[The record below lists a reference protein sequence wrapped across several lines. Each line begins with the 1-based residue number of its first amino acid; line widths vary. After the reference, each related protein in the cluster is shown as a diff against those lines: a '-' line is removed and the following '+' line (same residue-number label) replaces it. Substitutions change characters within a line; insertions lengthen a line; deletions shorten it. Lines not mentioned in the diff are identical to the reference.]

1 MKPFWEKIERFNSRL
16 ILPAIIVLLGIIIV
30 ELFFHRENHP
40 LNLIVQILDYM
51 VIAVFVIDLIFL
63 AIKARSTSFFFRH
76 YWLDILAIFPF
87 NLVFTAV
94 NQIFKTISATEQLA
108 LGQSIIHESLEAEKE
123 VAGISKGSKIAR
135 TLRFI
140 VRPIRI
146 ITKSKLFTRFEAKH
160 HEARRKTY
168 HKKHSQRKK

>member
-1 MKPFWEKIERFNSRL
+1 MKPFWEKVEHFNARL
-16 ILPAIIVLLGIIIV
+16 ILPAIIILLGIIVV
-30 ELFFHRENHP
+30 ELFFHSENP
-40 LNLIVQILDYM
+40 TLNLIVQILDYM

-108 LGQSIIHESLEAEKE
+108 LGQSILHEGLEVESRS
-123 VAGISKGSKIAR
+123 SKFARTIRFIAR
-135 TLRFI
+135 PL
-140 VRPIRI
+140 RI
-146 ITKSKLFTRFEAKH
+146 ITKSRLFTRFEAKH
-160 HEARRKTY
+160 HEARKKTY
-168 HKKHSQRKK
+168 RKKQPKLNRKKK